1 MVEKLIHYRKS
12 AVNDEDESGCTPL
25 HLACMHGHEDVAQ
38 LLITSGA
45 NVDHSR
51 YAVVCACLLY
61 TSPSPRDAT
70 LSRMP
75 SSA

>member
-51 YAVVCACLLY
+51 YML
-61 TSPSPRDAT
+61 
-70 LSRMP
+70 
-75 SSA
+75 